1 MLTRCRDGPGT
12 DHTSKVYH
20 ELGNVRAVPQDIP
33 DSSYLPGSSQIF
45 STEIQEN
52 AEAEQLR
59 RELCGRLRLYRE
71 SYRKSPKAFPIL
83 AENDGYILLP
93 TPTEEHESALASIQ
107 ADRERVAE
115 PATDSDPA
123 NYSSGDGNQIT
134 QVLDN
139 SWTDPAIVDWE
150 YCPRGLARSDSDETA
165 YRARFQ
171 NWLESTIKC
180 ECAVDIFHQAFFNGF
195 AHADG
200 ETSMFILDMRN
211 YETRLDPNDKASWLH
226 AHETV
231 AGYCYNINLQE
242 RKAEEAEEHRRK
254 MELQVRREA
263 RREPLRSP
271 RSPVAN
277 IYLRPVDVNKDIPDL
292 RRIYNWYTQNSFVS
306 PNIYALDEDEVRQR
320 IEECRSANLPFIVA
334 VDRRAEKILGY
345 ALAQEFDRHAASR
358 FTAELEIYVK
368 DEHTSLG
375 IGRCLLDKLLEICD
389 PTYTPKCGYCF
400 ETSKEERSGYYPGGR
415 RRLSRLIFTLS
426 YVDMKPEDISKHK
439 RVKKWLK
446 QRGEF
451 EEQGLLRGIR
461 AKNNYLINVAYLV
474 RTIGHSQS
482 NKLDF

>member
-12 DHTSKVYH
+12 DRTSKVYH
-20 ELGNVRAVPQDIP
+20 ELGNVRAIPQDIP

-45 STEIQEN
+45 STEIQGN
-52 AEAEQLR
+52 GEAEQLR
-59 RELCGRLRLYRE
+59 SELCGRLRLYRD
-71 SYRKSPKAFPIL
+71 SYKKSPKAFPIL
-83 AENDGYILLP
+83 AENDGYILSP
-93 TPTEEHESALASIQ
+93 TPTEEHKSALAKIQ

-115 PATDSDPA
+115 PATDLNPA
-123 NYSSGDGNQIT
+123 DYSSGGEKQIT

-171 NWLESTIKC
+171 NWLECTIKW

-231 AGYCYNINLQE
+231 AGYCYNISLQD
-242 RKAEEAEEHRRK
+242 RKAEEAEERRRR
-254 MELQVRREA
+254 MELQARREA
-263 RREPLRSP
+263 RREPLRSQ
-271 RSPVAN
+271 RSPVAD

-292 RRIYNWYTQNSFVS
+292 REIYNWYTQNSFVS
-306 PNIYALDEDEVRQR
+306 PNVYALDEDEVLQTV
-320 IEECRSANLPFIVA
+320 EECLSASLPFIVA
-334 VDRRAEKILGY
+334 VDHRAEKILGY
-345 ALAQEFDRHAASR
+345 ALAREFDRHAASR
-358 FTAELEIYVK
+358 FTAELELYVK
-368 DEHTSLG
+368 DEHTNLG

-389 PTYTPKCGYCF
+389 PTFTPKCGCSF
-400 ETSKEERSGYYPGGR
+400 ETSKEERFGYYPGGR
-415 RRLSRLIFTLS
+415 RRLVRLLFTLS
-426 YVDMKPEDISKHK
+426 YIDMKAEDISKHK
-439 RVKKWLK
+439 MVKKWLK
-446 QRGEF
+446 KCGEF

-461 AKNNYLINVAYLV
+461 VKNNHLVNVAYLV
-474 RTIGHSQS
+474 RTVGHSQS
-482 NKLDF
+482 NKLGF